1 VIRSGDVIQNPVTGE
16 SLRFIETAAESG
28 GERLRISIVVRPG
41 GSPAVEH
48 IHRAQGERFRVESGR
63 IAFRL
68 SGNEEIAE
76 PGTEVSVPPGQR
88 HFWWN
93 AGDTDAEVNIELRP
107 ALRTEEFFDSFFR
120 LARQGKTGKDGLAGF
135 LQTMAMLRELG
146 DSHPYLVRP
155 PIRMQKA
162 AAFLVSPVARALG
175 RPALP

>member
-1 VIRSGDVIQNPVTGE
+1 M
-16 SLRFIETAAESG
+16 
-28 GERLRISIVVRPG
+28 VVGPG

-48 IHRAQGERFRVESGR
+48 IHRAQEERFRVESGR

-68 SGNEEIAE
+68 SGKEEIAE
-76 PGTEVSVPPGQR
+76 PGTEVTVPPGQP

-93 AGDTDAEVNIELRP
+93 AGDTDAKLSVDLRP

-120 LARQGKTGKDGLAGF
+120 LAREGKTDKNGLAGF
-135 LQTMAMLRELG
+135 LQSIAMVRELG
-146 DSHPYLVRP
+146 DSHPYLARP

-162 AAFLVSPVARALG
+162 AAFLLSPVARVLG

>member
-1 VIRSGDVIQNPVTGE
+1 VPRSGDVIENPVTGE
-16 SLRFIETAAESG
+16 RLRFVETAADSG

-48 IHRAQGERFRVESGR
+48 IHRAQEERFRVESGR

-68 SGNEEIAE
+68 RGREEIAE
-76 PGTEVSVPPGQR
+76 PGTEVTVPPGQR

-93 AGDTDAEVNIELRP
+93 AGDTDAEVSVELRP

-120 LARQGKTGKDGLAGF
+120 LAREGKTDENGLAGF
-135 LQTMAMLRELG
+135 MQAMAMLRELG

-155 PIRMQKA
+155 PIVVQRT
-162 AAFLVSPVARALG
+162 AAFLLSPVARLLG